1 MFENSLPLFEMK
13 KAAII
18 TIAAF
23 YLLLTTGMFV
33 CMVHCAGEHFFQPKM
48 AMQAMDDNNHQDKH
62 CNKNKACDCCNKHG
76 NYVIKENIK
85 PVTVDVQAP
94 QSALVFQQFNY
105 VPLTD
110 QYNVSDRFIGK
121 YAKAPPSRSGKSISI
136 QLRSLQI

>member
-1 MFENSLPLFEMK
+1 MK

-23 YLLLTTGMFV
+23 YLSLTTGMFV

-48 AMQAMDDNNHQDKH
+48 AMQAMNHNSHQDKH
-62 CNKNKACDCCNKHG
+62 CDKNKACDCCNKHG

-85 PVTVDVQAP
+85 PVSVDVQAP
-94 QSALVFQQFNY
+94 QVFLVFQQLNY

-110 QYNVSDRFIGK
+110 QDSISDRFIGR
-121 YAKAPPSRSGKSISI
+121 YVKAPPSPSGKFIAI

>member
-1 MFENSLPLFEMK
+1 MK

-23 YLLLTTGMFV
+23 YLSLTTGMFV

-48 AMQAMDDNNHQDKH
+48 AMQAMNHNSHQDRH
-62 CNKNKACDCCNKHG
+62 CDKNKACDCCSKHG

-85 PVTVDVQAP
+85 PVSVDVQAP
-94 QSALVFQQFNY
+94 QVFLVFQQLNY

-110 QYNVSDRFIGK
+110 QYSISDRFIGR
-121 YAKAPPSRSGKSISI
+121 YAKAPPSPSGKFIAI